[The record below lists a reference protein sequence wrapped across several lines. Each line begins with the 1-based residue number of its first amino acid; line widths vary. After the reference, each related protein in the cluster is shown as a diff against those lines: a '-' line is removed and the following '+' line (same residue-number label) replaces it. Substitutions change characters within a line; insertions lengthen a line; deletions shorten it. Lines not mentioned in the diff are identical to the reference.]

1 MAVQTTIIVYLE
13 LKVKLNK
20 TSAFSRKSTI
30 YISRCV
36 SCERREGNTRILMSN
51 EALTQV
57 FSGIL
62 AD

>member
-13 LKVKLNK
+13 LEVKLNK
-20 TSAFSRKSTI
+20 TSAFSRKSI